1 MDRFGN
7 HDGHLLKS
15 NETFPAYKGQPASVR
30 VDQPETS
37 ETDVC
42 LCTHNIGAYIVTN
55 IISGVPVHN
64 YSITGSIPRRT
75 TRLRKDSVTEI
86 CFPVLGVWVFANVFF
101 FQCCSVQAPTGQ
113 GYTTLSLLSN
123 HNIGITLSLHSS
135 TAETYAA
142 SPACC
147 YNGIR
152 SHQGLFMPFRYSI
165 HKENSKRVWDV
176 GFNLHRMKVIQV

>member
-101 FQCCSVQAPTGQ
+101 FSVAV
-113 GYTTLSLLSN
+113 
-123 HNIGITLSLHSS
+123 
-135 TAETYAA
+135 
-142 SPACC
+142 C
-147 YNGIR
+147 
-152 SHQGLFMPFRYSI
+152 
-165 HKENSKRVWDV
+165 KRQ
-176 GFNLHRMKVIQV
+176 LAKVIRPSAFCQTTSASHLACTARLRKRTPLHLPAVTTASDHTRVYLCRLGTVYIKKTVKEFGMWGLTCTA

>member
-42 LCTHNIGAYIVTN
+42 LCTHNIGAYTVTN

-101 FQCCSVQAPTGQ
+101 SVLQCASANWPRIYDPKPFVKTTTSASHLACTARLRLLQRHQITPNPLYRDTQTSMTHPIFPSTPT
-113 GYTTLSLLSN
+113 
-123 HNIGITLSLHSS
+123 
-135 TAETYAA
+135 
-142 SPACC
+142 
-147 YNGIR
+147 
-152 SHQGLFMPFRYSI
+152 
-165 HKENSKRVWDV
+165 
-176 GFNLHRMKVIQV
+176 